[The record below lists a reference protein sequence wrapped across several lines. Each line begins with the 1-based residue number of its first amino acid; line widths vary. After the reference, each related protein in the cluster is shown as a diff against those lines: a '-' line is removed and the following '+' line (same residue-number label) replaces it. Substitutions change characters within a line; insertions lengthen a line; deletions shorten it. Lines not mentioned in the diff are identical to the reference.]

1 LIQKLF
7 VLAGNKNL
15 LDRTRSTVVQKA
27 PIPDVVRPLGSESTG
42 QKQDRIRFLAQP
54 DAFRLPAFAARGL
67 RLTGKLMDQLNKGGS
82 R

>member
-1 LIQKLF
+1 LIQKIFIL
-7 VLAGNKNL
+7 LENKNL
-15 LDRTRSTVVQKA
+15 LDRARSTVVQKA

-42 QKQDRIRFLAQP
+42 QDKRICFLAQP
-54 DAFRLPAFAARGL
+54 DAFRLPASAARGL